1 LANVKEDEM
10 NDRQQDR
17 FFAGAGIASVVLTL
31 AGFGI
36 GSIGQSRTLTISS
49 TPAQV
54 AHALAEPAGSATW
67 VGAYIELLSFG
78 CFLAFAIW
86 ACAKLGGGVLGQISR
101 AAATAY
107 TTLSIASL
115 GLMDAIAYR
124 SGKGIGAQLG
134 STLVTVNEAL
144 YVCTWFLAAFFLLA
158 AGPLALAT
166 GRRALGRSAIAIA
179 ATQLIAT
186 AASVDNLG
194 QMTFFLWLI
203 WIVYASFALARGR
216 HAHAARTMVPQST

>member
-1 LANVKEDEM
+1 M

-86 ACAKLGGGVLGQISR
+86 ACAKLGGGVLGQIAR

-158 AGPLALAT
+158 AGPLALAA

>member
-1 LANVKEDEM
+1 M
-10 NDRQQDR
+10 NTHQQDR
-17 FFAGAGIASVVLTL
+17 LFAGLGVASVALML

-36 GSIGQSRTLTISS
+36 GSIGHSRTLTISS

-54 AHALAEPAGSATW
+54 ADALSQTAGSATW
-67 VGAYIELLSFG
+67 VGTYVELLSFG

-86 ACAKLGGGVLGQISR
+86 ACTKLGGGVLGQIAG
-101 AAATAY
+101 AAATGY

-115 GLMDAIAYR
+115 GVMDAIAYR
-124 SGKGIGAQLG
+124 SGKGMSVQLG

-144 YVCTWFLAAFFLLA
+144 YVCSWFLATFFLLA
-158 AGPLALAT
+158 AGPLALAA

-179 ATQLIAT
+179 AIQLVTT

-194 QMTFFLWLI
+194 QMSFFLWLV
-203 WIVYASFALARGR
+203 WIVYASVTLGLGR
-216 HAHAARTMVPQST
+216 RAHATSPVIAQSA

>member
-1 LANVKEDEM
+1 M

-17 FFAGAGIASVVLTL
+17 LFAGAGIASVVLML

-36 GSIGQSRTLTISS
+36 GSIGHSRTLTISS
-49 TPAQV
+49 SPAQV
-54 AHALAEPAGSATW
+54 ARALADPAGSATW
-67 VGAYIELLSFG
+67 VGAYVEILSFG

-86 ACAKLGGGVLGQISR
+86 ACAKLGGGVLGQIAC
-101 AAATAY
+101 AAATGY
-107 TTLSIASL
+107 TTVSIASL
-115 GLMDAIAYR
+115 GIMDAVAYR
-124 SGKGIGAQLG
+124 SGKGMGVQLG

-158 AGPLALAT
+158 AGALAVAA
-166 GRRALGRSAIAIA
+166 GRRSLGRSAVAVAAI
-179 ATQLIAT
+179 QLVAT

-216 HAHAARTMVPQST
+216 HPHAARTMVPQST

>member
-1 LANVKEDEM
+1 M

-86 ACAKLGGGVLGQISR
+86 ACAKLGGGVLGQIAR

-158 AGPLALAT
+158 AGPLALAA

-179 ATQLIAT
+179 AIQLIAT

>member
-1 LANVKEDEM
+1 M

-17 FFAGAGIASVVLTL
+17 FFAGAGIASVALML

-36 GSIGQSRTLTISS
+36 GHSRMLTISS

-54 AHALAEPAGSATW
+54 AHALAKPAGSATW
-67 VGAYIELLSFG
+67 VGAYLELLSFG

-86 ACAKLGGGVLGQISR
+86 ACTKLGGGVLGRIAV

-107 TTLSIASL
+107 TTLSVAAL
-115 GLMDAIAYR
+115 GLMDAVAYR
-124 SGKGIGAQLG
+124 SGKGIGVQLG

-158 AGPLALAT
+158 AGPLALAA
-166 GRRALGRSAIAIA
+166 GRRALGRSAIGVAAI
-179 ATQLIAT
+179 QLIAT
-186 AASVDNLG
+186 AASVDNVG

-203 WIVYASFALARGR
+203 WIVYASFSLARGPR
-216 HAHAARTMVPQST
+216 THAARAVVAQST

>member
-1 LANVKEDEM
+1 M
-10 NDRQQDR
+10 NTQQQDR
-17 FFAGAGIASVVLTL
+17 LFAGFGVASVALML

-36 GSIGQSRTLTISS
+36 GSIGHSRTLTISS
-49 TPAQV
+49 TPAQI
-54 AHALAEPAGSATW
+54 ADALSKTAGSATW

-86 ACAKLGGGVLGQISR
+86 ACTKLGGGVLGQIAA
-101 AAATAY
+101 AAATGY

-124 SGKGIGAQLG
+124 SGKGISVQLG
-134 STLVTVNEAL
+134 SALVTANEAL
-144 YVCTWFLAAFFLLA
+144 YICSWFLAAFFLLA
-158 AGPLALAT
+158 AGPLALAA

-179 ATQLIAT
+179 AIQLVTT

-194 QMTFFLWLI
+194 QMSFFLWLV
-203 WIVYASFALARGR
+203 WTVYASVTLGLGR
-216 HAHAARTMVPQST
+216 RAHATSPAIAQSA

>member
-86 ACAKLGGGVLGQISR
+86 ACAKLGGGVLGQIAR

>member
-1 LANVKEDEM
+1 M

-17 FFAGAGIASVVLTL
+17 VFAGAGIASVVLML

-36 GSIGQSRTLTISS
+36 GSIGHSRTLTISS

-54 AHALAEPAGSATW
+54 ARALADPAGSATW
-67 VGAYIELLSFG
+67 VGAYIEILSFG

-86 ACAKLGGGVLGQISR
+86 ACAKLGGGVLGQIAC

-107 TTLSIASL
+107 TTVSVTSL
-115 GLMDAIAYR
+115 GIMDAIAYR
-124 SGKGIGAQLG
+124 SGKGMGVQLG

-144 YVCTWFLAAFFLLA
+144 YVCTWLLASFFLLA
-158 AGPLALAT
+158 AGALALGA
-166 GRRALGRSAIAIA
+166 GRRALGRTAVAIAGI
-179 ATQLIAT
+179 QLIST

-203 WIVYASFALARGR
+203 WIVYASFALVRGK
-216 HAHAARTMVPQST
+216 HAHATSRMVAQST

>member
-1 LANVKEDEM
+1 LANVKEDKM

-17 FFAGAGIASVVLTL
+17 FFAGAGIASVVLML
-31 AGFGI
+31 AAFGI

-54 AHALAEPAGSATW
+54 AHALAEPAGYATW

-86 ACAKLGGGVLGQISR
+86 ACAKLGGGVLGQIAR

-158 AGPLALAT
+158 AGPLALAA
-166 GRRALGRSAIAIA
+166 GRRALGRSAVAIA
-179 ATQLIAT
+179 AIQLIAT

-194 QMTFFLWLI
+194 QMTFLLWLV
-203 WIVYASFALARGR
+203 WIVYASFALARGGR
-216 HAHAARTMVPQST
+216 AHAARTMVPQST